1 MRRLRPS
8 MRPVSGRLHGL
19 VPKLVRARTK
29 SALVLNSLVTAGHF
43 HHAGIQEI
51 LGGPVKKVLF
61 VKETF
66 PQGLKPHSYHWDY
79 AGAQARILQNKA
91 VPSKIKASIGHNVG
105 VCRDDLTR
113 SSV

>member
-1 MRRLRPS
+1 MAWFRS
-8 MRPVSGRLHGL
+8 SS
-19 VPKLVRARTK
+19 ARGQK

-51 LGGPVKKVLF
+51 LGGTCEKVLF

-79 AGAQARILQNKA
+79 AWAKTRILQNKA
-91 VPSKIKASIGHNVG
+91 VPSEIKASIDHNVDL
-105 VCRDDLTR
+105 CRDDLTK
-113 SSV
+113 SPV